1 MICTMWINNNKP
13 NINRMKKII
22 FLLAALIGMTSATSA
37 KKVLDHSSF
46 DDWKSVAVSPLA
58 KDGSWAAYAVNPQ
71 EGDGILTF
79 CNVKSGK
86 EINIPRGYRPQFS
99 DNARWAVALIKPYYL
114 DTRKAK
120 IDKKKDFDMPQ
131 DTLAIVDLKSGVV
144 TKIANVNSYKLGKD
158 GGEWLAYLS

>member
-79 CNVKSGK
+79 RNVKSGK

-120 IDKKKDFDMPQ
+120 IDKKKEPFFRLR
-131 DTLAIVDLKSGVV
+131 TYHNIL
-144 TKIANVNSYKLGKD
+144 
-158 GGEWLAYLS
+158 